1 MVRHHIPWTIEVR
14 ALATELRKGAAPWR
28 RQAVTVDITVHA
40 LAPAF
45 PQTID
50 DCIDYQPI
58 CEHVLGAWSDGA
70 SGAQP
75 EQAVRD
81 LIAYILGRDGRI
93 GHVDVALATGGV
105 TLRVA
110 QAREAR
116 ETLEARLVA

>member
-1 MVRHHIPWTIEVR
+1 MAARLIPWTIEVR
-14 ALATELRKGAAPWR
+14 ALATTLRNGGPWR
-28 RQAVTVDITVHA
+28 RQVATVDITVQA
-40 LAPAF
+40 LAPAC

-81 LIAYILGRDGRI
+81 LIAFILDRDARVH
-93 GHVDVALATGGV
+93 HVDAALATGGV
-105 TLRVA
+105 TVRVA
-110 QAREAR
+110 QARA
-116 ETLEARLVA
+116 TWEARLVA

>member
-1 MVRHHIPWTIEVR
+1 MAGRLIPWTIEVR
-14 ALATELRKGAAPWR
+14 ALATELRKGGAWR
-28 RQAVTVDITVHA
+28 RQAATVDITVHA

-45 PQTID
+45 PQTIE

-75 EQAVRD
+75 QQAARD
-81 LIAYILGRDGRI
+81 LIAYILDRDGRI
-93 GHVDVALATGGV
+93 DQVDVALATGGV

-110 QAREAR
+110 QARDAR
-116 ETLEARLVA
+116 ETRLVA

>member
-1 MVRHHIPWTIEVR
+1 MASRHIPWTIEVR
-14 ALATELRKGAAPWR
+14 ALATELRRGPWQRRAA
-28 RQAVTVDITVHA
+28 TVDITVHA

-70 SGAQP
+70 SGALP

-81 LIAYILGRDGRI
+81 LIAFILDRDGRI
-93 GHVDVALATGGV
+93 DRVDVALATGGV
-105 TLRVA
+105 TVRVV
-110 QAREAR
+110 QARAAQ
-116 ETLEARLVA
+116 ETRLVA

>member
-1 MVRHHIPWTIEVR
+1 MSDMSSRHIPWTIEVR
-14 ALATELRKGAAPWR
+14 ALATELRRGAAPWR
-28 RQAVTVDITVHA
+28 RQAATVDITVHA

-93 GHVDVALATGGV
+93 GQVDVALSTGGV
-105 TLRVA
+105 TVRVV
-110 QAREAR
+110 QARAA
-116 ETLEARLVA
+116 LEARLVA

>member
-1 MVRHHIPWTIEVR
+1 MASRFIPWTIEVR
-14 ALATELRKGAAPWR
+14 ALATELRRGTGPWQ
-28 RQAVTVDITVHA
+28 RQRATVDITVHA

-81 LIAYILGRDGRI
+81 LIAFILARDARV
-93 GHVDVALATGGV
+93 GHVDVALSTGGV
-105 TLRVA
+105 TVRVA
-110 QAREAR
+110 QARDA
-116 ETLEARLVA
+116 LESRLVA